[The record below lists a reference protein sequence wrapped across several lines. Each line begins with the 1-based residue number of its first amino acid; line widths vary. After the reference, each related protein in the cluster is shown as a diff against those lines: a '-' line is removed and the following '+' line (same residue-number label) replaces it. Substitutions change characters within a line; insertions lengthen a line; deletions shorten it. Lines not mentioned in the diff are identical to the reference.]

1 MKKYTN
7 AMIFT
12 EGGRFRKGAFEVTDD
27 GRFGRILVGGELPG
41 GIDLGGAYVIPGLV
55 DTHIHGA
62 MGSDFCEAS
71 PEGLREMG
79 RYLASVGVTSFAPAS
94 ATVPY
99 ETLSA
104 AYKNAVE
111 YVDNKPADAA
121 YLCAIHMEGPFFSYK
136 KKGAQNPD
144 YLREPDVAAY
154 EKLQQDARG
163 LITLVD
169 VAPELPGAI
178 EFIEK
183 VSKTACVSLAHT
195 DATYGQAR
203 AGIKAGATRVTH
215 LFNAMSGLGHREPG
229 VVGAAAEADNV
240 WAELICDGHHVH
252 PAAIRAAVKLFP
264 GRIVLIS
271 DALCCL
277 GMPEGEYELGGLRV
291 IMKNRLA
298 RLVDG
303 TIAGA
308 ATNLYDAMRNAVK
321 FGMKKEDAILA
332 ATANPA
338 KAAGAYGEIGS
349 ISEGKRADFVI
360 ASRALVRKQVV
371 VGGREV

>member
-12 EGGRFRKGAFEVTDD
+12 EKGRFRKGAFEVKDD
-27 GRFGRILVGGELPG
+27 GRFGRILAGGELDG

-71 PEGLREMG
+71 PEGLRAMG

-104 AYKNAVE
+104 AYKNAVD
-111 YVDNKPADAA
+111 YTDNKPADAA
-121 YLCAIHMEGPFFSYK
+121 YLCAVHMEGPFFSYK

-144 YLREPDVAAY
+144 YLREPDAAAY
-154 EKLQQDARG
+154 ERLQQDARG

-169 VAPELPGAI
+169 VAPELPGALP
-178 EFIEK
+178 FIEK
-183 VSKTACVSLAHT
+183 VSQTACVSLAHT
-195 DATYGQAR
+195 NATYEQAR

-229 VVGAAAEADNV
+229 VVGAAAEADAV
-240 WAELICDGHHVH
+240 WAELICDGFLVH
-252 PAAIRAAVKLFP
+252 PAAIRAAFKLFP

-298 RLVDG
+298 RLTDG

-360 ASRALVRKQVV
+360 ASRALVRRQVV
-371 VGGREV
+371 VGGKEV